1 MENTDNP
8 IGWYEITK
16 DLIIPLLGVI
26 STLVIGIIIALIIK
40 DKERKAKIK
49 DILIDHY
56 MDYLTVRTANV
67 EYEINAT
74 IKEILLEIKLES
86 DTYFNN
92 NANWHLPIQIIKK
105 RLDELEEK
113 LRHVESVNTNWS
125 IYTYRFAFLL
135 GKKNYFKEALPLENN
150 ITKEL
155 ISTVKLASVKKKI
168 LAKIKEDSELINELN
183 SSNTDKIARALNKIY
198 GIVTTDYNQYQFS
211 IFNPYNTKIAEL
223 INEY

>member
-74 IKEILLEIKLES
+74 IKEILMEIKLES

>member
-135 GKKNYFKEALPLENN
+135 GKKNY
-150 ITKEL
+150 
-155 ISTVKLASVKKKI
+155 
-168 LAKIKEDSELINELN
+168 
-183 SSNTDKIARALNKIY
+183 
-198 GIVTTDYNQYQFS
+198 
-211 IFNPYNTKIAEL
+211 
-223 INEY
+223 

>member
-1 MENTDNP
+1 MENIDNP

-86 DTYFNN
+86 DTYLKN
-92 NANWHLPIQIIKK
+92 NANWHLPIQIIKE

-113 LRHVESVNTNWS
+113 LRHVESINTNWS

-155 ISTVKLASVKKKI
+155 ISIVKLASVKKKI
-168 LAKIKEDSELINELN
+168 LAKIKEDSDLINELN

-198 GIVTTDYNQYQFS
+198 VIVTTDYNQYQLS